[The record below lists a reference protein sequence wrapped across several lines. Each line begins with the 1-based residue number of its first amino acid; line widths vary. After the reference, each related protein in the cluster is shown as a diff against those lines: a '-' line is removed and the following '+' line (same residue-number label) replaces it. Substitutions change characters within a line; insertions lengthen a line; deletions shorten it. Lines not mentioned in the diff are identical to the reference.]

1 MKAHL
6 VAAIAGLAMITMP
19 VLSQTTTPTSTT
31 LSKPGPVAGRNGETL
46 SHDGSANLTNP
57 QAAEASQT
65 TTPTS
70 NTLSKPRPVTANNG
84 ETLSHDGS
92 ASLTNSQAAEASK
105 SPGAAASP
113 HTGFSAGMVPS
124 AGTGSG
130 TPDGTT
136 DTGATSPSSGR
147 DAARR

>member
-1 MKAHL
+1 MNEYL
-6 VAAIAGLAMITMP
+6 VAAIAGLATIM
-19 VLSQTTTPTSTT
+19 TSP
-31 LSKPGPVAGRNGETL
+31 LM
-46 SHDGSANLTNP
+46 
-57 QAAEASQT
+57 SQT

-70 NTLSKPRPVTANNG
+70 NTMIKPGPIAGKYG

-92 ASLTNSQAAEASK
+92 ASLTNSQAAEASE

-113 HTGFSAGMVPS
+113 HTGFSAGLAPS

-130 TPDGTT
+130 TADGTT
-136 DTGATSPSSGR
+136 DTGATSPGSGQ

>member
-6 VAAIAGLAMITMP
+6 VAGISGLAMITMP
-19 VLSQTTTPTSTT
+19 VLSQTTTPTSNA
-31 LSKPGPVAGRNGETL
+31 LSKPGPVASKSGETL
-46 SHDGSANLTNP
+46 SHGGSAS
-57 QAAEASQT
+57 QANSQVAEAS
-65 TTPTS
+65 
-70 NTLSKPRPVTANNG
+70 N
-84 ETLSHDGS
+84 
-92 ASLTNSQAAEASK
+92 

-136 DTGATSPSSGR
+136 ETGATSPGSGK